1 MISLTL
7 ACGMHQVRLA
17 KPRRETVKL
26 GWKFGS
32 LTARNP
38 RTFGWANEIS
48 TTL

>member
-1 MISLTL
+1 MISVTL
-7 ACGMHQVRLA
+7 ECGMHQVRLG

-26 GWKFGS
+26 GWNFGS

-38 RTFGWANEIS
+38 RAFGCANEIN